1 MPSTKEYLGYVLDCL
16 SDIEGITYRP
26 MMGEYLIYYNG
37 KYVGGV
43 CDDRFLVKCFKS
55 VDILMPP
62 APRELPYEGGK
73 EMLLVENTEDRE
85 FLARLMDTLYNELPQ
100 PKSAKSKPKK

>member
-55 VDILMPP
+55 ADILMPD

>member
-16 SDIEGITYRP
+16 SDIKGITYRP

-43 CDDRFLVKCFKS
+43 YDDRFLVKYFKS
-55 VDILMPP
+55 ADFLMPD
-62 APRELPYEGGK
+62 APRELPYEGAK
-73 EMLLVENTEDRE
+73 EMLLVENTEDRK
-85 FLARLMDTLYNELPQ
+85 FLARLMDTLYNELS
-100 PKSAKSKPKK
+100 PKSAKNKLKK

>member
-1 MPSTKEYLGYVLDCL
+1 MPSTKEYLGYILDCL

-43 CDDRFLVKCFKS
+43 CDDSFLVKCFKS
-55 VDILMPP
+55 ADILRMLPVSFP
-62 APRELPYEGGK
+62 TREQRK
-73 EMLLVENTEDRE
+73 CSLLKIQRTRT
-85 FLARLMDTLYNELPQ
+85 FLQGL
-100 PKSAKSKPKK
+100 